1 MSSFRF
7 ARHRIAQF
15 TSLWGTYL
23 GMVAESAWTL
33 GSAEMVMGLRKE
45 QKKKCFQNLKLG
57 ESKLEDKRAESVE

>member
-1 MSSFRF
+1 
-7 ARHRIAQF
+7 
-15 TSLWGTYL
+15 
-23 GMVAESAWTL
+23 MVAESAWTL